1 MRNRNRGFQ
10 PSECFWRNKLS
21 FITPITYLNARH
33 FIMSRWTHDVQAM
46 NNMDPALQPSS
57 SGGTGIINREETN
70 NVEDP
75 FDNTDFNAAQY
86 VNDLFP
92 DGMYQK

>member
-1 MRNRNRGFQ
+1 
-10 PSECFWRNKLS
+10 
-21 FITPITYLNARH
+21 
-33 FIMSRWTHDVQAM
+33 M